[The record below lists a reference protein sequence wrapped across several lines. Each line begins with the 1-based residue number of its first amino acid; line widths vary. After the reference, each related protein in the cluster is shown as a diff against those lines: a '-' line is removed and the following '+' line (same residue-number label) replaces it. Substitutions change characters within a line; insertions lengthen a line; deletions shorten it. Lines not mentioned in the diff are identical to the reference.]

1 MNLEVKLLDRIDDP
15 ALSRAERMVTRCRL
29 ARELEEAG
37 DFEGARAALAEVWQR
52 VGERPVLDGLDR
64 AASAEVLFAVGRLT
78 GSIGSARQIEGAQEA
93 AKDLISE
100 SITLFEQMRA
110 PQRVSEALVDLAL
123 CYWRQGAHD
132 EARVTLREVMRRLG
146 DGGGE
151 LKAVALLRSA
161 IVEKTAFR
169 HNDALRIYTE
179 AAPLFD
185 AIESHALKGKFHNG
199 FANVLEN
206 LSREER
212 RDDYRD
218 RALVE
223 YAAASFHFEQAGHM
237 RYCARVENNL
247 GFLFFTIGNFAE
259 AHEHLDRARGLFA
272 GLKDSGS
279 VAQVDDTRA
288 RAFIAEGRHAE
299 AERIA
304 RSSVRSLEGGDEQA
318 LLAEALRTHGV
329 ALMRL
334 GQHEVARRTL
344 LRAAV
349 TAEQAGDREG
359 AGQAALSVIEEFGE
373 RLSPGELRELY
384 ERADSLLAGARNMD
398 VLARLNA
405 CARLVLKAVAARPEA
420 PRQAA
425 PTAIPAENFFA
436 PLARGWDGFSLKKE
450 VRRYEAA
457 LIERALKES
466 EGVVSR
472 AAQMLGFEH
481 YQTLI
486 ALLNNRHKHLLH
498 ARTPIVPRR
507 RSIIR
512 MRAPRSTPSHRV
524 ERKLR
529 PVTILHVEDNGLVA
543 DAVKE
548 TLELEGW
555 QVVPCADGLQALS
568 EVAGEGPLDLLLL
581 DNNLPGLNGV
591 EIVRRVRSMAH
602 RRDTPVVIIS
612 ATECEE
618 EAIGAG
624 ADAFLRKPQDI
635 SVMVET
641 ISRLLERQP
650 VH

>member
-1 MNLEVKLLDRIDDP
+1 
-15 ALSRAERMVTRCRL
+15 
-29 ARELEEAG
+29 
-37 DFEGARAALAEVWQR
+37 
-52 VGERPVLDGLDR
+52 
-64 AASAEVLFAVGRLT
+64 
-78 GSIGSARQIEGAQEA
+78 
-93 AKDLISE
+93 
-100 SITLFEQMRA
+100 
-110 PQRVSEALVDLAL
+110 
-123 CYWRQGAHD
+123 
-132 EARVTLREVMRRLG
+132 
-146 DGGGE
+146 
-151 LKAVALLRSA
+151 
-161 IVEKTAFR
+161 
-169 HNDALRIYTE
+169 
-179 AAPLFD
+179 
-185 AIESHALKGKFHNG
+185 
-199 FANVLEN
+199 
-206 LSREER
+206 
-212 RDDYRD
+212 
-218 RALVE
+218 
-223 YAAASFHFEQAGHM
+223 M

-259 AHEHLDRARGLFA
+259 AHEHLDRARALFA

-304 RSSVRSLEGGDEQA
+304 RSSVRSLEGGDEQS

-329 ALMRL
+329 ALLRL

-344 LRAAV
+344 LRAAE

-373 RLSPGELRELY
+373 RLSAGELRELY

-398 VLARLNA
+398 ALARLNA
-405 CARLVLKAVAARPEA
+405 CARLVLKAVAARAEA
-420 PRQAA
+420 PREAA
-425 PTAIPAENFFA
+425 PIAIPAENFFA

-568 EVAGEGPLDLLLL
+568 EVAGEEPLDLLLL

-591 EIVRRVRSMAH
+591 EIVRRVRSMDH

-641 ISRLLERQP
+641 ISRLLEREP

>member
-1 MNLEVKLLDRIDDP
+1 MNLEVKLFNRIDDP
-15 ALSRAERMVTRCRL
+15 ALPLEERVDLCCRM

-37 DFEGARAALAEVWQR
+37 DFEGARTALSDVWQR

-64 AASAEVLFAVGRLT
+64 ASAAEVLFTVGRLT
-78 GSIGSARQIEGAQEA
+78 GSIGSARQIEGAQET
-93 AKDLISE
+93 AKDLLSE
-100 SITLFEQMRA
+100 SIRMFEELRE
-110 PQRVSEALVDLAL
+110 PQRVSQAQVDLAL

-132 EARVTLREVMRRLG
+132 EARVTLREVLRRLG
-146 DGGGE
+146 DDGGE

-185 AIESHALKGKFHNG
+185 SIKNHALRGRFHNG
-199 FANVLEN
+199 YANVLEN

-223 YAAASFHFEQAGHM
+223 YAAASYHFEQAGHM

-247 GFLFFTIGNFAE
+247 GFLFFTIGNFSE
-259 AHEHLDRARGLFA
+259 AHEHLDRARSLFT
-272 GLKDSGS
+272 GLKDGGS

-288 RAFIAEGRHAE
+288 RAFIAEGRHVE

-304 RSSVRSLEGGDEQA
+304 RSAVRSLEGGDEQA
-318 LLAEALRTHGV
+318 LLAEALRTMGV
-329 ALMRL
+329 ALARL
-334 GQHEVARRTL
+334 GQHENARRTL
-344 LRAAV
+344 LRAAA

-359 AGQAALSVIEEFGE
+359 AGQAALSVIEELGQ
-373 RLSPGELRELY
+373 RLSEAELRELY
-384 ERADSLLAGARNMD
+384 EQSDSYLAGARNVD
-398 VLARLNA
+398 ALARLNS
-405 CARLVLKAVAARPEA
+405 CARLVLKTLAERNEA
-420 PRQAA
+420 PPKTPVAVV
-425 PTAIPAENFFA
+425 TAENFFA

-466 EGVVSR
+466 DGVVSR

-512 MRAPRSTPSHRV
+512 MRAPRNTPHHRV

-555 QVVPCADGLQALS
+555 QVVPCADGLQALA

-591 EIVRRVRSMAH
+591 EIVRRVRAMAH

-612 ATECEE
+612 ATECED
-618 EAIGAG
+618 EAMSAG